1 MPMETVGTSI
11 NPVVPAGSKPAD
23 TVRKPPAVPQPEVS
37 AIQPAQDFIKRSEVI
52 DGVKKEDIKLRNEV
66 QRALSQVEIMMELRD
81 RAVTFSQ
88 DEQAGGKDVIR
99 VIDRDTGETIR
110 QFPPEELLQF
120 MRNLTKM
127 LGTFMDEKS

>member
-37 AIQPAQDFIKRSEVI
+37 AIQPAQDYIKRNDTVNQ
-52 DGVKKEDIKLRNEV
+52 VKTEDIKLKNEV
-66 QRALSQVEIMMELRD
+66 QRALSQIEIMMELRD

-88 DEQAGGKDVIR
+88 DEQAGGKDIIR
-99 VIDRDTGETIR
+99 VVDRETGELIR

-127 LGTFMDEKS
+127 LGTFMDEKA

>member
-11 NPVVPAGSKPAD
+11 NPVVSGGSKPSD
-23 TVRKPPAVPQPEVS
+23 TVRKPPAVPQPGVS

-52 DGVKKEDIKLRNEV
+52 DSVKTEEIKLKNEI

-88 DEQAGGKDVIR
+88 DEQAGGKNIIR

-127 LGTFMDEKS
+127 LGTFMDEKA

>member
-1 MPMETVGTSI
+1 METVGTSI
-11 NPVVPAGSKPAD
+11 NPVVSGGSKPAD
-23 TVRKPPAVPQPEVS
+23 PVRKPPAVPQPEIS
-37 AIQPAQDFIKRSEVI
+37 AIQPAQDFINRSEVI
-52 DGVKKEDIKLRNEV
+52 DGVKTEDIKLRNEV

-127 LGTFMDEKS
+127 LGTFMDEKA

>member
-1 MPMETVGTSI
+1 MPMETVGTTVT
-11 NPVVPAGSKPAD
+11 PVAPAGPRPAES
-23 TVRKPPAVPQPEVS
+23 VKKPPASPEVS
-37 AIQPAQDFIKRSEVI
+37 VIQPAQDFIKRSELI
-52 DGVKKEDIKLRNEV
+52 EQEKNKDLRIQNEI

-88 DEQAGGKDVIR
+88 DEQAGANVIR
-99 VIDRDTGETIR
+99 VIDRDTGELIR

-127 LGTFMDEKS
+127 LGTFMDEKA

>member
-23 TVRKPPAVPQPEVS
+23 TVRKPPAVPQPGVS
-37 AIQPAQDFIKRSEVI
+37 AIQPAQDFIKRSEVVEA
-52 DGVKKEDIKLRNEV
+52 VKTDDIKLKNEV

-88 DEQAGGKDVIR
+88 DQQAGGKDVIR
-99 VIDRDTGETIR
+99 VVDRDTGETIR

-127 LGTFMDEKS
+127 LGTFMDEKA

>member
-37 AIQPAQDFIKRSEVI
+37 AIQPAQDFIKRSEVV

-127 LGTFMDEKS
+127 LGTFMDEKA

>member
-1 MPMETVGTSI
+1 METVGTSI

-23 TVRKPPAVPQPEVS
+23 TVRKPPAVPQPGVS
-37 AIQPAQDFIKRSEVI
+37 AIQPAQDFIKRSEVV
-52 DGVKKEDIKLRNEV
+52 DAVKTDDIKLKNEV

-127 LGTFMDEKS
+127 LGTFMDEKA

>member
-1 MPMETVGTSI
+1 METVGTSI
-11 NPVVPAGSKPAD
+11 NPVVSGAPSPSD
-23 TVRKPPAVPQPEVS
+23 TVRKPPAVPQPGVS

-52 DGVKKEDIKLRNEV
+52 DSVKTEDIKLKNEV

-88 DEQAGGKDVIR
+88 DEQAGGKNIIR

-127 LGTFMDEKS
+127 LGTFMDEKA

>member
-1 MPMETVGTSI
+1 METVGTSI
-11 NPVVPAGSKPAD
+11 NPVVSAGSKPAD

-52 DGVKKEDIKLRNEV
+52 EAVKTEDIKLKNEV

-88 DEQAGGKDVIR
+88 DDQAGGKNIIK

-127 LGTFMDEKS
+127 LGTFMDEKA

>member
-1 MPMETVGTSI
+1 MPMETIGTSI
-11 NPVVPAGSKPAD
+11 NPVAPAGPKPAE
-23 TVRKPPAVPQPEVS
+23 TVRKPPAVPQPGVS
-37 AIQPAQDFIKRSEVI
+37 AIQPAQDFIKRSEVV
-52 DGVKKEDIKLRNEV
+52 DAVKTDDIKLKNEV

-99 VIDRDTGETIR
+99 VVDRDTGETIR

-127 LGTFMDEKS
+127 LGTFMDEKA

>member
-23 TVRKPPAVPQPEVS
+23 TVRKPPAVPQPGVS
-37 AIQPAQDFIKRSEVI
+37 AIQPAQDFIKRSEAI
-52 DGVKKEDIKLRNEV
+52 DGVKTEDIKLRNEV

-127 LGTFMDEKS
+127 LGTFMDEKA

>member
-1 MPMETVGTSI
+1 MSMETVGTSI

-23 TVRKPPAVPQPEVS
+23 TVRKPPAVPQPGVS
-37 AIQPAQDFIKRSEVI
+37 AIQPAQDFIKRGEVI
-52 DGVKKEDIKLRNEV
+52 GAVKTEDIKLRNEV
-66 QRALSQVEIMMELRD
+66 QRALSQVEIMMDLRD

-88 DEQAGGKDVIR
+88 DEQAGGKDIIR

-127 LGTFMDEKS
+127 LGTFMDEKA

>member
-1 MPMETVGTSI
+1 METVGTSI

-37 AIQPAQDFIKRSEVI
+37 AIQPAQDFIKRSELV
-52 DGVKKEDIKLRNEV
+52 DAVKTEDIKLRNEV

-88 DEQAGGKDVIR
+88 DDQAGGKNIIK

-127 LGTFMDEKS
+127 LGTFMDEKA

>member
-23 TVRKPPAVPQPEVS
+23 TVRNPPAVPQPEVS
-37 AIQPAQDFIKRSEVI
+37 AIQPAQDFIKRSELV
-52 DGVKKEDIKLRNEV
+52 DAVKTEDIKLRNEV

-88 DEQAGGKDVIR
+88 DDQAGGKNIIK

-127 LGTFMDEKS
+127 LGTFMDEKA

>member
-1 MPMETVGTSI
+1 MSMETVGTSI

-37 AIQPAQDFIKRSEVI
+37 AIQPAQDFINRSEVI
-52 DGVKKEDIKLRNEV
+52 DGVKTEDIKLRNEV

-127 LGTFMDEKS
+127 LGTFMDEKA

>member
-66 QRALSQVEIMMELRD
+66 QRALSQVEIMMDLRD

-88 DEQAGGKDVIR
+88 DEQAGGKDIIR

-127 LGTFMDEKS
+127 LGTFMDEKA

>member
-23 TVRKPPAVPQPEVS
+23 TVRKPPAVPQPGVS
-37 AIQPAQDFIKRSEVI
+37 AIQPAQDFIKRSELV
-52 DGVKKEDIKLRNEV
+52 DAVKTEDIKLRNEV

-88 DEQAGGKDVIR
+88 DDQAGGKNVIK

-127 LGTFMDEKS
+127 LGTFMDEKA

>member
-52 DGVKKEDIKLRNEV
+52 EAVKTEDIKLKNEV

-88 DEQAGGKDVIR
+88 DEQAGGKNVIK
-99 VIDRDTGETIR
+99 VIDRDSGETIR

-127 LGTFMDEKS
+127 LGTFMDEKA

>member
-37 AIQPAQDFIKRSEVI
+37 AIQPAQDFIKRSELV
-52 DGVKKEDIKLRNEV
+52 DAVKTEDIKLRNEV

-88 DEQAGGKDVIR
+88 DDQAGGKNIIK

-127 LGTFMDEKS
+127 LGTFMDEKA

>member
-1 MPMETVGTSI
+1 MPMETVGTSV
-11 NPVVPAGSKPAD
+11 NPVAPAGSKPAD
-23 TVRKPPAVPQPEVS
+23 TVRKPPAVPQPGVS
-37 AIQPAQDFIKRSEVI
+37 AIQPAQDFIKRSEV
-52 DGVKKEDIKLRNEV
+52 VEAVETEDIKLKNEV

-88 DEQAGGKDVIR
+88 DQQAGGKDVIR
-99 VIDRDTGETIR
+99 VVDRETGETIR

-127 LGTFMDEKS
+127 LGTFMDEKA

>member
-1 MPMETVGTSI
+1 MPMETVGTSV
-11 NPVVPAGSKPAD
+11 NPVAPAGPKPAD
-23 TVRKPPAVPQPEVS
+23 SVRKPPAVPQPEVS
-37 AIQPAQDFIKRSEVI
+37 AIQPAQDFIKRSELV
-52 DGVKKEDIKLRNEV
+52 DAVTTEDIKLKNEV

-88 DEQAGGKDVIR
+88 DDQAGGKNIIR
-99 VIDRDTGETIR
+99 VIDRETGETIR

-127 LGTFMDEKS
+127 LGTFMDEKA

>member
-1 MPMETVGTSI
+1 METVGTSI
-11 NPVVPAGSKPAD
+11 NPVVSAGSKPAD

-52 DGVKKEDIKLRNEV
+52 EAVKTEDIKLKNEV

-88 DEQAGGKDVIR
+88 DEQAGGKNVIK

-127 LGTFMDEKS
+127 LGTFMDEKA

>member
-23 TVRKPPAVPQPEVS
+23 TVRKPPAVPQPEIS
-37 AIQPAQDFIKRSEVI
+37 AIQPAQDFINRSEVI
-52 DGVKKEDIKLRNEV
+52 DGVKTEDIKLRNEV

-127 LGTFMDEKS
+127 LGTFMDEKA

>member
-23 TVRKPPAVPQPEVS
+23 TVRKPPAVPQPGVS

-52 DGVKKEDIKLRNEV
+52 DAVKTEDIKLKNEV

-88 DEQAGGKDVIR
+88 DEQAGGKNIIK

-127 LGTFMDEKS
+127 LGTFMDEKA

>member
-1 MPMETVGTSI
+1 MHIETVGTSI
-11 NPVVPAGSKPAD
+11 NPVVSAGSKPAD
-23 TVRKPPAVPQPEVS
+23 PVRKPPAVPQPEVS
-37 AIQPAQDFIKRSEVI
+37 AIQPAQDFIKRSELV
-52 DGVKKEDIKLRNEV
+52 DAVKTEDIKLRNEV

-88 DEQAGGKDVIR
+88 DDQAGGKNIIK

-127 LGTFMDEKS
+127 LGTFMDEKA

>member
-37 AIQPAQDFIKRSEVI
+37 AVQPAQDFIKRSEVVEA
-52 DGVKKEDIKLRNEV
+52 VKTDDIKLKNEV

-88 DEQAGGKDVIR
+88 DQQAGGKDVIR
-99 VIDRDTGETIR
+99 VVDRDTGETIR

-127 LGTFMDEKS
+127 LGTFMDEKA

>member
-1 MPMETVGTSI
+1 METVGTSI
-11 NPVVPAGSKPAD
+11 NPVAPAGLKPAD
-23 TVRKPPAVPQPEVS
+23 TVRKPPAVPQPGVS
-37 AIQPAQDFIKRSEVI
+37 AIQPAQDFIKRSEAVEA
-52 DGVKKEDIKLRNEV
+52 VKTEDIKLKNEV

-88 DEQAGGKDVIR
+88 DQQAGGKDVIR
-99 VIDRDTGETIR
+99 VVDRETGETIR

-127 LGTFMDEKS
+127 LGTFMDEKA

>member
-37 AIQPAQDFIKRSEVI
+37 AIQPAQDFINRSEVI
-52 DGVKKEDIKLRNEV
+52 DGVKTEDIKLRNEV

-88 DEQAGGKDVIR
+88 DEQAGGKNIIR

-127 LGTFMDEKS
+127 LGTFMDEKA

>member
-52 DGVKKEDIKLRNEV
+52 EAVKTEDIKLKNEV

-88 DEQAGGKDVIR
+88 DEQAGGKNVIK

-127 LGTFMDEKS
+127 LGTFMDEKA